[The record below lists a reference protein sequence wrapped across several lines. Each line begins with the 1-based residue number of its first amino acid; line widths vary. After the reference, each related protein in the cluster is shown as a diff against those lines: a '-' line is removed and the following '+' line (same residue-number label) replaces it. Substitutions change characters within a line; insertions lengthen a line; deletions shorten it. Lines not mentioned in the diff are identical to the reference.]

1 MLTFKWSVQKEEQL
15 NCISYLLSMPTV
27 DIKAMHKLI
36 DIMFK
41 GHTQTDTAWLSH
53 LKGKK
58 RKWEEEKKAYSSFSC
73 HCLISPFYK
82 YTYLHSME
90 NAQHQEYYSF
100 PFHIILQFWLL
111 FRRSLLLSSCKCID
125 PFIGAQRSDAFKATV
140 LCIRMCQ
147 LFIALSNILLCNN
160 ELIS

>member
-1 MLTFKWSVQKEEQL
+1 MTFLLDNKNVLTFKWSVQKEEQL

-27 DIKAMHKLI
+27 DIKAMHTLI
-36 DIMFK
+36 DIMFN

-53 LKGKK
+53 QK
-58 RKWEEEKKAYSSFSC
+58 RKWEEEKRAYSSFSC

-82 YTYLHSME
+82 HTYLYRME
-90 NAQHQEYYSF
+90 NAQHQEYFSF

-111 FRRSLLLSSCKCID
+111 FSRSLLLSSCKCID

-140 LCIRMCQ
+140 LCIRIVSSLM
-147 LFIALSNILLCNN
+147 L
-160 ELIS
+160 

>member
-1 MLTFKWSVQKEEQL
+1 MKSAKGGAIELYIIFALYAYCGHQRHAYADRYYVQGPYSNGYSVIVTSKRQ
-15 NCISYLLSMPTV
+15 
-27 DIKAMHKLI
+27 
-36 DIMFK
+36 
-41 GHTQTDTAWLSH
+41 
-53 LKGKK
+53 K
-58 RKWEEEKKAYSSFSC
+58 RKWEEEKRAYSSFSC

-82 YTYLHSME
+82 HTYLYSME
-90 NAQHQEYYSF
+90 NAQHQEYFSF

-111 FRRSLLLSSCKCID
+111 FSRSLLLSSCKCID

-147 LFIALSNILLCNN
+147 PFIALSNILLRNN